1 MSADDPEP
9 ASAPG
14 APGAPGEPGGQPAR
28 RAVALRY
35 DRGAGGAPEVV
46 AKGRG
51 LVAQKILDVARE
63 HDVPIHEDHDLVEL
77 LAACEIGSD
86 VPVELYVAVAELLT
100 FLWGLRGPGGP
111 D

>member
-1 MSADDPEP
+1 MSADDPGSVGAAGAAGAEP
-9 ASAPG
+9 V
-14 APGAPGEPGGQPAR
+14 R

-51 LVAQKILDVARE
+51 AVAQKILDVARE

-77 LAACEIGSD
+77 LAACEIGAD

-100 FLWGLRGPGGP
+100 FLWGMRGVGGP
-111 D
+111 E